1 MKGFTFLKYLNLYIC
16 ILVINTA
23 STLVLQVYSGFAKVL
38 YLFFVMFILTIHTK
52 TSIFLNNSL
61 DVFIQTPV

>member
-52 TSIFLNNSL
+52 TSIFLNNSP
-61 DVFIQTPV
+61 DIFIQTPV

>member
-23 STLVLQVYSGFAKVL
+23 STLVLQVYSGFAEVL

-61 DVFIQTPV
+61 DIFIQTPV